1 MIYSWKRAGIQY
13 NCGLTYIVTIDWPIL
28 AKLKGK
34 LTKFKRYRFRFLDF
48 HVHKDDEWFYKS
60 SFFFLYFKCI
70 VYFLSLHIDVVFEP
84 MSLVKGHLSQI
95 SFSIDRPNLFPQLFP
110 QTTPNIVVC
119 TSPKI
124 SCFFTKVFLKFTKLN
139 VYAE

>member
-1 MIYSWKRAGIQY
+1 MVLQ
-13 NCGLTYIVTIDWPIL
+13 
-28 AKLKGK
+28 
-34 LTKFKRYRFRFLDF
+34 
-48 HVHKDDEWFYKS
+48 KS

-70 VYFLSLHIDVVFEP
+70 AYFLSLHIDVAFEP

-95 SFSIDRPNLFPQLFP
+95 SFSIDRPNLFLQLFP

-124 SCFFTKVFLKFTKLN
+124 SCFFTNVFLKFTKLN